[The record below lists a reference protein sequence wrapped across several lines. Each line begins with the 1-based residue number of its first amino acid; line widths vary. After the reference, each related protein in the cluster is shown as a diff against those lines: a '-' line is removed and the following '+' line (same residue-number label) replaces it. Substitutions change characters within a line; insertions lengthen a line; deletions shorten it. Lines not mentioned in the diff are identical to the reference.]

1 MKTLLLLFIQIL
13 FSFSLFA
20 EINVNYKGKQ
30 VEIEWSTSTNAK
42 IDYFIIERSKNGKY
56 FKAIR
61 KIKSGEPNT
70 NYYEVDYHPPK
81 KISFYRIKQVK
92 SDGSFTYSA
101 TILVKRYTNAKY
113 KKLKGYH
120 QNDVLLVLKDKNGN
134 EVYTK
139 ANITENHKQ
148 LFAVADNS
156 SIKPAFY
163 TIISSSDDILLNK
176 QVKIIN
182 DDAMVDAW

>member
-13 FSFSLFA
+13 FSWAAFS

-30 VEIEWSTSTNAK
+30 VEIEWSTSNNAK
-42 IDYFIIERSKNGKY
+42 IDYFIIERSKKGKY
-56 FKAIR
+56 FKAIM

-81 KISFYRIKQVK
+81 KTSFYRIKQVQA
-92 SDGSFTYSA
+92 DGSFTYSE
-101 TILVKRYTNAKY
+101 TILVKKYTNAKY
-113 KKLKGYH
+113 KHLKDYK

-134 EVYTK
+134 EFYTK
-139 ANITENHKQ
+139 ASVSENHKQ
-148 LFAVADNS
+148 LFAVANNPTL
-156 SIKPAFY
+156 KPAFY

-176 QVKIIN
+176 KIKIIN
-182 DDAMVDAW
+182 DDEMVDAW